1 VRVFPLNNIG
11 AAPDDIVRDSAVRV
25 ELPDVLP
32 PPKMIGQ
39 TVVYTHAVI
48 IWEKVESTDE
58 ENPVINYIV
67 YPSDGS
73 LPIVLPPTA
82 RHHNMFNLTKGETY
96 TVKVAAKSG
105 LGEGRKATFNFTT

>member
-1 VRVFPLNNIG
+1 MTSHCYMNHILCDHSDAPKLVGTALGDR
-11 AAPDDIVRDSAVRV
+11 AALLWS
-25 ELPDVLP
+25 E
-32 PPKMIGQ
+32 
-39 TVVYTHAVI
+39 VV
-48 IWEKVESTDE
+48 STDE

-73 LPIVLPPTA
+73 LPIILPPTA

-105 LGEGRKATFNFTT
+105 LGEGQKATFTFSTCKSASKHTKSCIL